1 MKIAIWLL
9 FGALALAWTAGAWL
23 TAAVAQ
29 WSAQALATGTA
40 EAAGR
45 AVAAWPVPPWMAL
58 WVDPQWVKALQDMVA
73 WTLDTGQGLLP
84 WLGTAMGWLVPL
96 VWVGWGFGLVV
107 LLVLAALAHWGVSR
121 WRPAALRAA
130 SA

>member
-23 TAAVAQ
+23 TAVVAQ
-29 WSAQALATGTA
+29 WSAQALASGTA

-96 VWVGWGFGLVV
+96 VWVGWGFGLAV

>member
-29 WSAQALATGTA
+29 WSAQALASGTA

-96 VWVGWGFGLVV
+96 VWVGWGFGLAV

>member
-23 TAAVAQ
+23 TAVVAQ
-29 WSAQALATGTA
+29 WSAQALASGTA

-58 WVDPQWVKALQDMVA
+58 WVDPQWVKVLQDMVA

>member
-1 MKIAIWLL
+1 MKIAVWLL
-9 FGALALAWTAGAWL
+9 FGAMALAWTAGVWL

-29 WSAQALATGTA
+29 WSAQALASGTA

-58 WVDPQWVKALQDMVA
+58 WIDPAWVKALQDLMV
-73 WTLDTGQGLLP
+73 WSLDTAQGLLP

-107 LLVLAALAHWGVSR
+107 LLLLAALAHWGVSR
-121 WRPAALRAA
+121 WRPAALRGA

>member
-29 WSAQALATGTA
+29 WSAQALASGTA

>member
-29 WSAQALATGTA
+29 WSAQAMASGTA

>member
-1 MKIAIWLL
+1 MKIAVWLL
-9 FGALALAWTAGAWL
+9 FGAMALAWTAGAWL

-29 WSAQALATGTA
+29 WSAQALASGTA

-45 AVAAWPVPPWMAL
+45 VVAAWPAPPWMAL
-58 WVDPQWVKALQDMVA
+58 WIDPAWVKALQDLMV
-73 WTLDTGQGLLP
+73 WSLDTAQGLLP

-107 LLVLAALAHWGVSR
+107 LLLLAALAHWGVSR
-121 WRPAALRAA
+121 WRPAALRGA

>member
-29 WSAQALATGTA
+29 WSAQALASGTA

-96 VWVGWGFGLVV
+96 VWVGWGFGLAV
-107 LLVLAALAHWGVSR
+107 LLVLAALAHWSVSR

>member
-23 TAAVAQ
+23 TAVVAQ
-29 WSAQALATGTA
+29 WSAQALASGTA

>member
-1 MKIAIWLL
+1 MKIAVWLL
-9 FGALALAWTAGAWL
+9 FGAMALAWTAGAWL

-29 WSAQALATGTA
+29 WSAQALASGTA

-58 WVDPQWVKALQDMVA
+58 WIDPAWVKALQDLMV
-73 WTLDTGQGLLP
+73 WSLDTAQGLLP

-107 LLVLAALAHWGVSR
+107 LLLLAALAHWGVSR
-121 WRPAALRAA
+121 WRPAALRGA

>member
-9 FGALALAWTAGAWL
+9 FGAMALAWTAGAWL
-23 TAAVAQ
+23 MAAVAQ
-29 WSAQALATGTA
+29 WSAHALASGTA

-45 AVAAWPVPPWMAL
+45 AVAAWPAPPWLAF
-58 WVDPQWVKALQDMVA
+58 WFDPQWVKALQDMMI
-73 WTLDTGQGLLP
+73 WSFDTAQGLLP

-107 LLVLAALAHWGVSR
+107 LLLLAVMAHWGVSR
-121 WRPAALRAA
+121 WRPGGLRAA